1 MNKKQSI
8 AGFLFVSPWVLG
20 LLVFTLVPMIAAAYI
35 SLTDWSII
43 GTANFIKFDNYIEI
57 FHSED
62 FYHSLWV
69 TVRYAIFA
77 VPLTIITSL
86 TISVFLSR
94 NIKGVGI
101 YRVIYYMPAIVSGV
115 AVAIVFKWILDPNY
129 GLLNSALAVIGVQGP
144 DWLYDANWVL
154 PSYLIM
160 AVWGAGGGILT
171 YMAALKDVPMSL
183 YESAMIDGANAWQ
196 KVRYITI
203 PMITP
208 IIFYNLVIGIISAFR
223 KFTDAYVLGGA
234 GKEGDFIMVYV
245 YDQAFSKYHMG
256 YATALAWILFAIILI
271 LTLIVNITKKYW
283 VVTGD

>member
-1 MNKKQSI
+1 MNKKHKI

-20 LLVFTLVPMIAAAYI
+20 LLLFTLVPMIAAAYI

-43 GTANFIKFDNYIEI
+43 GTANFIKFDNYKAI
-57 FHSED
+57 FESED

-94 NIKGVGI
+94 DIKGVGI

-129 GLLNSALAVIGVQGP
+129 GLLNSALAVIGISGP
-144 DWLYDANWVL
+144 DWLYDPNWVL

-171 YMAALKDVPMSL
+171 YMAALKDVPKAL

-196 KVRYITI
+196 KVRFITI

-208 IIFYNLVIGIISAFR
+208 IIFYNLIIGIISAFR

-234 GKEGDFIMVYV
+234 GKEGEFIMVHV
-245 YDQAFSKYHMG
+245 YDQAFNKYNMG
-256 YATALAWILFAIILI
+256 YATALAWILFAIILT
-271 LTLIVNITKKYW
+271 LTIVVNVTKKYW
-283 VVTGD
+283 VVSGD

>member
-43 GTANFIKFDNYIEI
+43 GTANFIKFDNYKEI
-57 FHSED
+57 FQSED

-86 TISVFLSR
+86 TISVFLSK

-196 KVRYITI
+196 KVRYITV

-208 IIFYNLVIGIISAFR
+208 IIFYNLIIGIISAFR

-234 GKEGDFIMVYV
+234 AKQGDFIMVYI

-256 YATALAWILFAIILI
+256 YATALAWVLFAIILI